1 MRNYNMIEIDGNALR
16 YELDKKGI
24 RMKDLSAE
32 LGMSDGY
39 IKNSVASNRIRLFV
53 LKYLEETYGINP
65 EKYLLREEKKEEK
78 ESESENVPRETVTM
92 EDVSE
97 ILGELRKINES
108 LAKIILQLN

>member
-16 YELDKKGI
+16 YELAIRGI

-39 IKNSVASNRIRLFV
+39 IKNSVSSNRIRLFV

-108 LAKIILQLN
+108 LAKIILQLI

>member
-16 YELDKKGI
+16 YELYIRGI

-65 EKYLLREEKKEEK
+65 DKYVLREEEK
-78 ESESENVPRETVTM
+78 ESESENVPLETVTS

-97 ILGELRKINES
+97 ILDELRGINEH
-108 LAKIILQLN
+108 LEKIILALN

>member
-1 MRNYNMIEIDGNALR
+1 MRNRNMIEIDGNALR
-16 YELDKKGI
+16 YELDIRGI

-39 IKNSVASNRIRLFV
+39 IKNSVSSNKIRLFV
-53 LKYLEETYGINP
+53 VKYLEEKHGINP
-65 EKYLLREEKKEEK
+65 EKYLLREEEK
-78 ESESENVPRETVTM
+78 ESESENVSCETVTT
-92 EDVSE
+92 EDVTE